1 MQMSPEELEQ
11 RWAAANPPKDDD
23 AELLEDG
30 QEEVFSR
37 SEVETGRTE
46 HQDLAGK
53 HERPRPSAADWCEA
67 EPAEI
72 RRDEE
77 QTERQAPNDASPGEA
92 GG

>member
-1 MQMSPEELEQ
+1 MQMSPEELE
-11 RWAAANPPKDDD
+11 RRRAAANPPKDDD
-23 AELLEDG
+23 DELLETG

-53 HERPRPSAADWCEA
+53 HVHPRPNPADWQ
-67 EPAEI
+67 EPESDEI

-92 GG
+92 GA

>member
-1 MQMSPEELEQ
+1 MQMSPEELE
-11 RWAAANPPKDDD
+11 RRRAAANPPKHDDD
-23 AELLEDG
+23 ELLETG

-37 SEVETGRTE
+37 IEVETGRTE
-46 HQDLAGK
+46 HQDIAGK
-53 HERPRPSAADWCEA
+53 HVHPRPSATDWQ
-67 EPAEI
+67 EPESDEI